1 MPRFM
6 TAVASFHDRT
16 EDRALV
22 LPMGDDHI
30 VCVADGSG
38 GVSGATM
45 AAELFVAGVQ
55 RAVGAR
61 DIDLGD
67 PVAWMA
73 LLGDLDG
80 DIARRPGAGETTG
93 IALAVTATAVVGAS
107 VGDSRAWLFGE
118 GATELTSEQIRKPR
132 IGTGRSSARSFIADA
147 KGVLVVGTD
156 GLFDH
161 VRIDEIGAVARKASS
176 TNPADDLIRILR
188 SRFRTL
194 PDDVAVVVARLD
206 AR

>member
-1 MPRFM
+1 M
-6 TAVASFHDRT
+6 TAVASFRDRT

-38 GVSGATM
+38 GVSGAAM

-61 DIDLGD
+61 EIDLGD

-73 LLGDLDG
+73 LLGDLDCE
-80 DIARRPGAGETTG
+80 IARQPDAGETTG
-93 IALAVTATAVVGAS
+93 IALAVTATAIVGAS
-107 VGDSRAWLFGE
+107 VGDSRAWLFSE

-132 IGTGRSSARSFIADA
+132 LGTGRASPRSFAADA
-147 KGVLVVGTD
+147 KGVLVAGTD

-161 VRIDEIGAVARKASS
+161 ARINDIEAVARTRSS
-176 TNPADDLIRILR
+176 TNAADDLIRILR
-188 SRFRTL
+188 SRFRML
-194 PDDVAVVVARLD
+194 PDDTAVVIARLD
-206 AR
+206 DR